1 MLSGTLDIAT
11 IHREAPTLES
21 FDTEPVALQGV
32 ELVQV
37 LNELDCDSLQAVL
50 PPALHP
56 TLPPVVRWSFHRV
69 AGSPWGP
76 FQLAQTRI
84 ECRSG
89 LRHRSYLTGGVI
101 DNPTAAL
108 ELARRWGFRL
118 APGELELRRGYYETR
133 ARAVLDGRPVFEV
146 ALREQG
152 PLRVDDVQFIA
163 SMHAAN
169 TPNGFRL
176 LQVEPTYELER
187 VERGIPEVV
196 RFDGAAFGEPRLRP
210 VYPISAIVCVGRMTL
225 PALRFVCR
233 PDVSA
238 FEGTEA
244 V

>member
-1 MLSGTLDIAT
+1 MLNGTLDLET
-11 IHREAPTLES
+11 IRRGAPTLES
-21 FDTEPVALQGV
+21 FDTEPVSLEGV
-32 ELVQV
+32 ELVQI

-89 LRHRSYLTGGVI
+89 LRHRSYLTGGVV
-101 DNPTAAL
+101 DNPVAARD
-108 ELARRWGFRL
+108 LARRWGFRL
-118 APGELELRRGYYETR
+118 APGELELHRGYYETS
-133 ARAVLDGRPVFEV
+133 ARAAVDGRPVFAV
-146 ALREQG
+146 ALREQR

-169 TPNGFRL
+169 TPKGLRL
-176 LQVEPTYELER
+176 LQVEPAYELER

-196 RFDGAAFGEPRLRP
+196 RFDAAAFGESRLRP

-238 FEGTEA
+238 FAGTEA